1 MPGIRRSPKV
11 LLVAAGLLVAA
22 APLVAGSAPA
32 SVQSQSIQGRTPV
45 SALTVQMRTE
55 VSAAIKASVAAGNAD
70 SAFQAYDRYFTS
82 VKAHDPGLLGDLSRS
97 VLAIVSADKGS
108 IARLPAF
115 ERSARYGD
123 AAALQALQQ
132 MAAANSL
139 MPESIA
145 ADATLAALGD
155 ERAVDRLIQRLG
167 EDGLRDK
174 MPIVEALS
182 AAKARRAAYAV
193 AALLNDNNPYNR
205 MAAAQG
211 LSIIG
216 GREHIASLVAAYEA
230 ETESPVKPAY
240 AIALKSLG
248 SNAGDALLA
257 RLEVSPVAD
266 VRTQAL
272 DAYHAAK
279 SPKWTPLARLL
290 LRSDS
295 EGARLRAATLLG
307 LDDADA
313 RREIVRAAT
322 STNVALREVG
332 ARLLETT
339 SSKDLD
345 LLLKL
350 LRDTSPVVR
359 AYAAG
364 AMLAA
369 TTTAPAGR

>member
-1 MPGIRRSPKV
+1 
-11 LLVAAGLLVAA
+11 
-22 APLVAGSAPA
+22 
-32 SVQSQSIQGRTPV
+32 
-45 SALTVQMRTE
+45 MRTE
-55 VSAAIKASVAAGNAD
+55 VGAAIKASVAAGNAD

-82 VKAHDPGLLGDLSRS
+82 VKAHDQGLLADLSRS

-115 ERSARYGD
+115 ERSARYGN

-145 ADATLAALGD
+145 TDTTLASLGD
-155 ERAVDRLIQRLG
+155 ERAVDRLVQRLG
-167 EDGLRDK
+167 EDGLRDQ
-174 MPIVEALS
+174 MPIVEALIT
-182 AAKARRAAYAV
+182 AKALRAAYAV
-193 AALLNDNNPYNR
+193 AALLSDSNPYNR
-205 MAAAQG
+205 MAAARG
-211 LSIIG
+211 LAILG
-216 GREHIASLVAAYEA
+216 GREHIASLAAALES
-230 ETESPVKPAY
+230 ETEGPVKPAY

-248 SNAGDALLA
+248 SDAGDALLA

-266 VRTQAL
+266 VRVQAL
-272 DAYHAAK
+272 DAYYAAK
-279 SPKWTPLARLL
+279 SPKWTSLARLL

-313 RREIVRAAT
+313 RRELVRAAT

-332 ARLLETT
+332 ARLLETAGAR
-339 SSKDLD
+339 DLD
-345 LLLKL
+345 LLVKL

-359 AYAAG
+359 TYAAG
-364 AMLAA
+364 AILAA
-369 TTTAPAGR
+369 TTGAPAHR

>member
-1 MPGIRRSPKV
+1 MPGTRRSPKV
-11 LLVAAGLLVAA
+11 LLVAMGLLVTA
-22 APLVAGSAPA
+22 APLVIGSTQPP
-32 SVQSQSIQGRTPV
+32 VQSQSVQGRTPA
-45 SALTVQMRTE
+45 SALTAQMRVE
-55 VSAAIKASVAAGNAD
+55 VGAAIRGSVAAGNAN

-82 VKAHDPGLLGDLSRS
+82 VQAHDPGLLADLSRS
-97 VLAIVSADKGS
+97 VVALVAADKGS
-108 IARLPAF
+108 VARLPAF

-123 AAALQALQQ
+123 TAALQELQQ
-132 MAAANSL
+132 MAAAHSL

-145 ADATLAALGD
+145 TDATLAALGD
-155 ERAVDRLIQRLG
+155 ERAVDRLVQRLG

-174 MPIVEALS
+174 MPIVQALA

-193 AALLNDNNPYNR
+193 AALLNDSNPYNR

-216 GREHIASLVAAYEA
+216 GRDHIALLVAASEA

-266 VRTQAL
+266 VRAQAL

-279 SPKWTPLARLL
+279 SPRWPALARLL

-313 RREIVRAAT
+313 RKEIVRAAT

-332 ARLLETT
+332 ARLLEATG
-339 SSKDLD
+339 SRDLD

-350 LRDTSPVVR
+350 L
-359 AYAAG
+359 
-364 AMLAA
+364 
-369 TTTAPAGR
+369 